1 MPKLTK
7 IETSLIDVKNKFA
20 TIDNTVKY
28 GSESIEKMNGVINSL
43 NKNMPLIEKTIT
55 TASDLSSDASSFLQ
69 NTQNNLS
76 DLGPIIKRDLQI
88 LNSVSA
94 SAATSA

>member
-1 MPKLTK
+1 
-7 IETSLIDVKNKFA
+7 
-20 TIDNTVKY
+20 
-28 GSESIEKMNGVINSL
+28 MNGVINSL

-94 SAATSA
+94 SAANSASALIEAINSNYEDAPQRIDDLTSK

>member
-1 MPKLTK
+1 
-7 IETSLIDVKNKFA
+7 
-20 TIDNTVKY
+20 
-28 GSESIEKMNGVINSL
+28 MNGVINSL

-76 DLGPIIKRDLQI
+76 DLGPIIKRFTDFK
-88 LNSVSA
+88 
-94 SAATSA
+94 